1 MRRLPALAVLA
12 LLSCARPDREGEFT
26 LRVVGAGDLAPLR
39 PDTTTG
45 LTAAAADLVYQAL
58 LRVGEDGR
66 LEPAVARRW
75 ERLALDRLRVQLDP
89 GAVFSDGTG
98 VRDED
103 VIASL
108 AAAGFEVRRAG
119 EWIEIGRGSSRDP
132 LEVALLYAFIY
143 KEARPAP
150 LGTGPFAPIEGDPA
164 HLVLRRVKPAPGR
177 IAKVEF
183 RAVATTRD
191 AFARLLRGEADATFS
206 LNERQSELLEG
217 VPGLRV
223 VRGEGPHAVAAVL
236 NARRFPAGARADLMA
251 SVPGADVT
259 RAYGGACRGYR
270 ESGPPRRIA
279 EGQPLQIM
287 ADTFDPGLVRVA
299 LSLRRA
305 LGPRGGEVSLVS
317 QREALAR
324 RARHDFDVSVDSLL
338 AWPPLVL
345 GWYWRTGAAFNRA
358 AYSNHRVD
366 EAFDR
371 GDVATA
377 TAEMEKDPPA
387 IYICRRQR
395 IAAVPARI
403 RNATL
408 GRWGLLDTLPDWEV
422 GP

>member
-1 MRRLPALAVLA
+1 M
-12 LLSCARPDREGEFT
+12 
-26 LRVVGAGDLAPLR
+26 RVVGAGDLAPLR
-39 PDTTTG
+39 PETTTG

-58 LRVGEDGR
+58 VRVDQDGQ

-75 ERLALDRLRVQLDP
+75 ERPGFDRLRVQLDP
-89 GAVFSDGTG
+89 TAAFSDGSG
-98 VRDED
+98 VRDQD
-103 VIASL
+103 VMASL
-108 AAAGFEVRRAG
+108 AAAGFEARRAG

-132 LEVALLYAFIY
+132 LEVAILYAFIH
-143 KEARPAP
+143 KEGGPTP

-191 AFARLLRGEADATFS
+191 AFARLLRGEANAT
-206 LNERQSELLEG
+206 LALDERQSELLEG

-223 VRGEGPHAVAAVL
+223 VRSEGPHAVAAVL
-236 NARRFPAGARADLMA
+236 NASRFPAGARVDLAA
-251 SVPGADVT
+251 SVPVADVA
-259 RAYGGACRGYR
+259 RAYGGACRTYA
-270 ESGPPRRIA
+270 ETGPPDATARGRR
-279 EGQPLQIM
+279 LQIL
-287 ADTFDPGLVRVA
+287 AATPDPGLVRVA
-299 LSLRRA
+299 LSLRRS
-305 LGPRGGEVSLVS
+305 LGPRGGEVSLVP
-317 QREALAR
+317 QREAWAR
-324 RARHDFDVSVDSLL
+324 QERHDFDVSINAVL

-345 GWYWRTGAAFNRA
+345 GWYWRTGAALNWA
-358 AYSNHRVD
+358 AYSNPRAD
-366 EAFDR
+366 AALDR
-371 GDVATA
+371 GDVAAA

-395 IAAVPARI
+395 FAAVDARI